1 MSYIDTSTIVAAL
14 DPEDPRYH
22 RTRKILEEEEYKVIS
37 ELALAELANVISRRE
52 ELVANIASK
61 LGLTRELAVITIILY
76 ITRKFK
82 LNYGST
88 REFSKT
94 PPLGETYAPI
104 AEAIKLSSK
113 LKLKT
118 LNTLHIAYV
127 KILKNKGQPI
137 RKIITVD
144 KNFKKS
150 KNQIENIAKTRLHII
165 E

>member
-14 DPEDPRYH
+14 DPEDPKYYKA
-22 RTRKILEEEEYKVIS
+22 RKILEEEKYKVVS
-37 ELALAELANVISRRE
+37 ELVLAELANVISRRE

-61 LGLTRELAVITIILY
+61 PGLTRELAVITIILY
-76 ITRKFK
+76 IMRKFK
-82 LNYGST
+82 LNYGSI

-104 AEAIKLSSK
+104 AEAIKLSPK

-118 LNTLHIAYV
+118 LGTLHIAYI

-137 RKIITVD
+137 HKIITAD
-144 KNFKKS
+144 KNFRKS
-150 KNQIENIAKTRLHII
+150 KKQIENITNTRLHII